1 MPLSQESFV
10 LPMSDYILQYVVLIS
25 PGILLIS
32 IVLSLIHW
40 KRLPIAFQ
48 KLLAYLIW
56 NLMVETIVYF
66 LPDGT
71 NNLPLLHL
79 HTLIEFILF
88 TWLYEALG
96 LFGDWRRQLFYGY
109 VIGIP
114 ILILSNSLFVQSI
127 YSYNTFSRTFVL
139 CILIAYAVGYFLQL
153 HSNRQKRRA
162 HDVMNGAIL
171 LFYAGSLFVF
181 MFGNILMDNEYA
193 NSFWLFNLVLNIL
206 FQVLILLS
214 IWLASKDKKSPFLS
228 HSES

>member
-1 MPLSQESFV
+1 
-10 LPMSDYILQYVVLIS
+10 MSDSLLRYVVLIS
-25 PGILLIS
+25 PGILVIS
-32 IVLSLIHW
+32 IILSLIHW

-79 HTLIEFILF
+79 HTLIEFGLF
-88 TWLYEALG
+88 TWLFESMG
-96 LFGDWRRQLFYGY
+96 VFRNWSRQQFYLY
-109 VIGIP
+109 VGGIS

-139 CILIAYAVGYFLQL
+139 CILIAYAVAYILQL
-153 HSNRQKRRA
+153 QSNRKKRRA

-171 LFYAGSLFVF
+171 LFYSGSLFVF
-181 MFGNILMDNEYA
+181 MFGNILMNNEYA
-193 NSFWLFNLVLNIL
+193 ASFWLFNLVLNIL

-214 IWLASKDKKSPFLS
+214 IWLASRDRKSLFSS
-228 HSES
+228 HSGS